1 MFHQLL
7 EKKSEMLAGYG
18 MTADDLSPSVFMVA
32 EDSEEFDPSLAE
44 GEFKDHSTVL
54 AENLEEGK
62 SLPKYFYE
70 IEFEKPGGIVMP
82 IIVEYSYADGST
94 ERV

>member
-1 MFHQLL
+1 
-7 EKKSEMLAGYG
+7 

-32 EDSEEFDPSLAE
+32 GDSEFDPSLAE

-62 SLPKYFYE
+62 TLPKYFYE
-70 IEFEKPGGIVMP
+70 IEFENSGGIVMP
-82 IIVEYSYADGST
+82 IIAEYNYADGST
-94 ERV
+94 ERYYPVQVWRKNMLL